1 MQLWCFSLPRK
12 GNDRGC
18 KYIHFPP
25 AINLTGQTVVRKK
38 KNNKTSLLFSRR
50 GSSSVTWALVWE
62 QCTDYLYFLGEEV
75 AIHCTWRWQHPAE
88 WQQSWTGWWWSKVG
102 SKTEGTRGIKLS
114 NNCTAGMLRSNN
126 WDPLW
131 FYSQSVGFVQASSA
145 IQLAKSYIQK
155 HEVSGHIVPK
165 HSLWTGLLWSSL
177 LAANICSLF
186 LLKVCPGEGV
196 KHSPTKLMHFSYPVW
211 PRDVFLPITAI
222 PEQPL
227 ADPWFS
233 WGMQCRLT
241 GPCQHGL
248 LFFTK
253 ISFCLSLQPLSCRNL
268 FCQ

>member
-1 MQLWCFSLPRK
+1 MLFTSSQGEWQGLQIYSFSSCNK
-12 GNDRGC
+12 SHWTNC
-18 KYIHFPP
+18 C
-25 AINLTGQTVVRKK
+25 QEKK
-38 KNNKTSLLFSRR
+38 KTNKTSLLFSRW

-102 SKTEGTRGIKLS
+102 SKTEGTGGIKLS

-155 HEVSGHIVPK
+155 HEVSGDIIPK

-177 LAANICSLF
+177 LAANICNLF

-196 KHSPTKLMHFSYPVW
+196 KHSPTF
-211 PRDVFLPITAI
+211 FLPSLAKGCLPTHHCHPRTALGR
-222 PEQPL
+222 P
-227 ADPWFS
+227 
-233 WGMQCRLT
+233 MV
-241 GPCQHGL
+241 L
-248 LFFTK
+248 LRHAVQVDRTMPAPSPVFHQDFLLPFTAAF
-253 ISFCLSLQPLSCRNL
+253 IM
-268 FCQ
+268 